1 MQMTTSGKL
10 YAKQLQRQMDLD
22 MEELHSYEARQYDVG
37 DDRKVQPAYMQA
49 DYFEEKKVEA
59 KYKALRRGEQYE

>member
-1 MQMTTSGKL
+1 MRMTTSGKL
-10 YAKQLQRQMDLD
+10 YAKQLQKQMDLD
-22 MEELHSYEARQYDVG
+22 MEELHSYEARLYDAG
-37 DDRKVQPAYMQA
+37 SNQKVQPAYIQA